1 MSHLTNVETAFL
13 NLRSQGYSYD
23 KISEDLRVSKHTLIK
38 WARDLQPKIDTQFR
52 AAFKKYQTALVQRVE
67 FLSQQFQ
74 TMTKLIT
81 TCDPKSSAY
90 PRYFNILL
98 KLHKSLEPFD
108 VAPEP
113 DSTESAPESFS
124 PRPEHSALSTE
135 HSAQARTE
143 SAPPLTSEPETQNQ
157 EPARTISAPEPSL
170 EPVSSLSIQNPKSEI
185 QNPERTISAPEP
197 SSGTEHSAPST
208 VHCVSSP
215 KPSLPNNSV
224 TKTVSSCTESAILS
238 YIEKYRNY
246 FKKDPP
252 EHVFR
257 HLEQAREKL
266 FQPDKDLTRQA
277 S

>member
-23 KISEDLRVSKHTLIK
+23 KISKDLRVSKHTLIK
-38 WARDLQPKIDTQFR
+38 WARVLQPKIDIQFR

-74 TMTKLIT
+74 TMTQLIT
-81 TCDPKSSAY
+81 TCDPKSSAF

-113 DSTESAPESFS
+113 DSTESAP
-124 PRPEHSALSTE
+124 TVN
-135 HSAQARTE
+135 
-143 SAPPLTSEPETQNQ
+143 SEPGTANP
-157 EPARTISAPEPSL
+157 EPISTISAPEPTSIPTEHPAL
-170 EPVSSLSIQNPKSEI
+170 NTEQSSSPLTARLAGSSDAAGTKTAPESFSSI
-185 QNPERTISAPEP
+185 QNPERTKSAPILNAEP
-197 SSGTEHSAPST
+197 ETLNPE
-208 VHCVSSP
+208 
-215 KPSLPNNSV
+215 PNR
-224 TKTVSSCTESAILS
+224 TESAILS
-238 YIEKYRNY
+238 YIEKYRDY

-257 HLEQAREKL
+257 QLERARREAVHPRTNL
-266 FQPDKDLTRQA
+266 VRQA